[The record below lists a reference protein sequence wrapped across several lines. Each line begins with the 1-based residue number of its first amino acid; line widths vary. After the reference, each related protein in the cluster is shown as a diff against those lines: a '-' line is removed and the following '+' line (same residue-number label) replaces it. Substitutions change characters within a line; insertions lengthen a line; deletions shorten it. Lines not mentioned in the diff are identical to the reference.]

1 MAIVDLKRIKPAA
14 AQVAIGGIT
23 IEMKAA
29 SIERCER
36 LFEVIGNLELEK
48 IAAPIIALITQ
59 LRTAGGTVGDVFTL
73 IKDNAESLIATARPI
88 LGQQLA
94 PALKGAVIAVLDT
107 HATRKALTTPYPP
120 GEGQAVDPTNTALGI
135 AATDDGDI
143 ERDDDGV
150 YLGSRLVRAYL
161 REEVTLAEAV
171 AIVVEAMRVNDFRGS
186 LGNLLGGLTAST
198 PAPEEAEAPTV
209 ATKAAK
215 APKGH

>member
-1 MAIVDLKRIKPAA
+1 MAIVDLKRIKPTAA
-14 AQVAIGGIT
+14 PVAVGGIT

-36 LFEVIGNLELEK
+36 LFEVVGDLELEK

-59 LRTAGGTVGDVFTL
+59 LRAGNGTVGDVFAL
-73 IKDNAESLIATARPI
+73 IKNNAESLIATVRPI
-88 LGQQLA
+88 IGKQLA

-120 GEGQAVDPTNTALGI
+120 EEGRPIDPTNTPLGI
-135 AATDDGDI
+135 AASDDSDV
-143 ERDDDGV
+143 ERDEDGV
-150 YLGSRLVRAYL
+150 YLGSRIVRAFL

-209 ATKAAK
+209 ATKAKK
-215 APKGH
+215 AATGR

>member
-1 MAIVDLKRIKPAA
+1 MAIVDLKRIKPTA
-14 AQVAIGGIT
+14 AQVAVGGIT

-36 LFEVIGNLELEK
+36 LFEVIGDLELEK

-59 LRTAGGTVGDVFTL
+59 LRTSGTVSDVFTL
-73 IKDNAESLIATARPI
+73 IKNNAETLIATVRPI
-88 LGQQLA
+88 IGKQLA

-120 GEGQAVDPTNTALGI
+120 EDGRPVDPTNTPLGI
-135 AATDDGDI
+135 AANDDGDV
-143 ERDDDGV
+143 ERDEDGV
-150 YLGSRLVRAYL
+150 YLGSRIVRAFL

-171 AIVVEAMRVNDFRGS
+171 AIVIEAMRVNDFRGS
-186 LGNLLGGLTAST
+186 LGNLLGGLTAGT

-209 ATKAAK
+209 AGKAQKAAK
-215 APKGH
+215 GR